1 MNYTVTTKT
10 ISVARKAA
18 KLVAAKLVR
27 KHLFFGGVLWFSA
40 VVLGVAQAALL
51 GVTVTPPVISYINPI
66 TTATSY
72 DPVSQIFSVVATP
85 STIRFSST
93 EAVYSILPPRSMTIS
108 VQVDNTGTLV
118 GSVDESDLVIS
129 GTVRRVV
136 GTVTNTYSGLLL
148 TGEVTGF
155 GSGYSGGVNDYDF
168 RFTVTGGALSNFF
181 SNIGVQLTSEDSTF
195 TGMFTT
201 NFNGGA
207 IGNIGLVEV
216 TPVGYGDGAGLALE
230 FDGSQNYAR
239 SVATGSPDNLNQETL
254 ECWVKFT
261 NSPPVV
267 TGAPAGAPA
276 PAVASESPHGG
287 IIMGQTD
294 NWYNYNGPMGQS
306 DGWFI
311 QVDDYNLWEFDWANA
326 DVQSSGSFSATLGP
340 DQNLYDGYWHH
351 LAVTLDDAGYL
362 WCWTDGQLTG
372 GGSASGTTPI
382 ASESSPIMVGA
393 GWNLDGNGGAEG
405 NSPAIIDEVRISDT
419 NWYTTS
425 FTPVRCL
432 GANSNVLAYY
442 TMDTT
447 TNVSLFNGPDAVA
460 VDSSGNLYVADSWN
474 DTVRKITPVVTAGQT
489 NWVTTTIA
497 GLADSSGSADGTNST
512 AQFNWP
518 NGVAMDSSNNL
529 YVADTYNNT
538 IRKITAV
545 VTAGQTNWVTTT
557 IAGTVGIQGSADGTN
572 STAQFKN
579 PYGVAVDASNSVY
592 VADLL
597 NRTIRKITPVG
608 TNWVTTTIAGLVGI
622 PGSADGTNSN
632 ARFFDPTGVAVDSSN
647 NLYVADW
654 LNSTIRKITPA
665 GSDWVTT
672 TIAGLAGN
680 SGSAD
685 GTNSNARFFDPMGI
699 AVDSRDNL
707 YVADWDNSTI
717 RKITPAG
724 TNWVTTTIAGTVE
737 STARFFDPAG
747 VAVDSSNNLY
757 VADSGNDLIRKIT
770 LAGTNWVTTTIAGL
784 AGIPDSADSATAI
797 PDMSGN
803 DLTLVLLGNPGPSFV
818 TGVCASPPVADFS
831 GSPTNGVVPLPVT
844 FTDTS
849 SGNITNW
856 FWDFGD
862 GNTTNFATATNPVY
876 TYNAAGTY
884 TVSLTVSGLGG
895 SDTSTQTSYIV
906 VGVGACT
913 YTLSSPGGTFGTL
926 GGSGSFT
933 VNTPDSCA
941 WTPSTTSGW
950 IHPTGSGPGTGP
962 VNYMVDANTGNCIAR
977 SGTITVGGQ
986 TFTVNQAAGSGSYA
1000 LSAASTNVAASAG
1013 SGSVSVTAGDG
1024 CSWTA
1029 VSSTNWLH
1037 TSSSGTGNGT
1047 VSYTVDA
1054 NGSANA
1060 RSGSI
1065 ATGGQSFTVNQ
1076 AGTSSCTYSISATS
1090 TNVAASAGS
1099 GSVGVTAGDGCS
1111 WTAVSS
1117 TNWLHTSS
1125 SGTGNGT
1132 VSYTVDVNATTAERT
1147 GTITV
1152 GGQTFTV
1159 TQMYNAQSL
1168 LVVLTVS
1175 AVSTGQVNLSW
1186 SGGGSGVASYGVSR
1200 DGTQISTTG
1209 GANYSDDGL
1218 AAGTEYC
1225 YTVKAYD
1232 GAGNTLVQSAEACAQ
1247 TFVTPG
1253 SLHGIYNGLVIQ
1265 TNAPTHES
1273 SGSIKLVVS
1282 KTGSFS
1288 AHLTMGGVKAKFKG
1302 QFDAS
1307 GNATNTVPRTGLDPL
1322 QAILHLDVT
1331 NGTDQITGTVSDN
1344 SVNVFMSELLAD
1356 RAVFSRANPC
1366 PWADRYTVVLE
1377 PPEGDATN
1385 NIPQG
1390 YGYGTLTVTTSGGGK
1405 LRGVLGDGTKISD
1418 NVPVS
1423 KHATWPLY
1431 DALYK
1436 NQGACIGWVT
1446 FATNPTTNSVL
1457 EATVD
1462 WFRPS
1467 MPTSAYYPAGFTT
1480 NVTLIGDKYVSPSAG
1495 GPSPAGDRQI
1505 TLGVGNLVSNIVQAV
1520 SIDAAGNVTVS
1531 PPNSENLK
1539 MKLQL
1544 ATGLFSGSFT
1554 HPSLETTINFKG
1566 AVLQPDSSGA
1576 GYFLGTNESG
1586 FVTFELPV
1594 P

>member
-1 MNYTVTTKT
+1 MNTMNQFRTVTHTFHKH
-10 ISVARKAA
+10 
-18 KLVAAKLVR
+18 VAAWAL
-27 KHLFFGGVLWFSA
+27 A
-40 VVLGVAQAALL
+40 LGL
-51 GVTVTPPVISYINPI
+51 
-66 TTATSY
+66 
-72 DPVSQIFSVVATP
+72 
-85 STIRFSST
+85 
-93 EAVYSILPPRSMTIS
+93 
-108 VQVDNTGTLV
+108 
-118 GSVDESDLVIS
+118 
-129 GTVRRVV
+129 VV
-136 GTVTNTYSGLLL
+136 GAGTSHAATYVWTS
-148 TGEVTGF
+148 TAPSDVWQDANAWTP
-155 GSGYSGGVNDYDF
+155 
-168 RFTVTGGALSNFF
+168 TGGPSGMYDNAFFTNAATYYVTLTNDVSISSNFF
-181 SNIGVQLTSEDSTF
+181 SNASNTLATVTLDLGTNLLKLFYNGEDPGAFVVGDGATSTTTVYLASSTVAGKGLYVPGRLIVGRSGVGTLFVTNGSVFVENRTTLGYDDGGRGTLVVSGPNTSWTNVEMFMIGNVSNSYGNAVVISNQAVVFVGGAFWLGSSDVGGGSSSNTLLLDSGAKLFCGSASWEPLIIGHRSDQATPSYNNTATVQGGAVWNVGGGPSFYIGLYPGGAPAAATGNVLTVMSSGVVTNI
-195 TGMFTT
+195 GMLTITTDNTLNLAGVVVQGGTITCSGTVQGFGTALVSSVTITNGGFFSPFNSLGPLVIGELSPSRDAMTTVEFGTSGDLLLASDATTTVELGT
-201 NFNGGA
+201 NFNTTVVGNNLTLNGTLNLTDSGGFTNGTYTLFNYGGTLTTNGTA
-207 IGNIGLVEV
+207 SILTIGTVPNTNWIYTVDISSIGYV
-216 TPVGYGDGAGLALE
+216 
-230 FDGSQNYAR
+230 
-239 SVATGSPDNLNQETL
+239 NLN
-254 ECWVKFT
+254 
-261 NSPPVV
+261 VV
-267 TGAPAGAPA
+267 
-276 PAVASESPHGG
+276 
-287 IIMGQTD
+287 
-294 NWYNYNGPMGQS
+294 
-306 DGWFI
+306 
-311 QVDDYNLWEFDWANA
+311 
-326 DVQSSGSFSATLGP
+326 
-340 DQNLYDGYWHH
+340 
-351 LAVTLDDAGYL
+351 
-362 WCWTDGQLTG
+362 
-372 GGSASGTTPI
+372 
-382 ASESSPIMVGA
+382 
-393 GWNLDGNGGAEG
+393 
-405 NSPAIIDEVRISDT
+405 
-419 NWYTTS
+419 
-425 FTPVRCL
+425 
-432 GANSNVLAYY
+432 
-442 TMDTT
+442 
-447 TNVSLFNGPDAVA
+447 
-460 VDSSGNLYVADSWN
+460 
-474 DTVRKITPVVTAGQT
+474 
-489 NWVTTTIA
+489 
-497 GLADSSGSADGTNST
+497 
-512 AQFNWP
+512 
-518 NGVAMDSSNNL
+518 
-529 YVADTYNNT
+529 
-538 IRKITAV
+538 
-545 VTAGQTNWVTTT
+545 
-557 IAGTVGIQGSADGTN
+557 
-572 STAQFKN
+572 
-579 PYGVAVDASNSVY
+579 
-592 VADLL
+592 
-597 NRTIRKITPVG
+597 
-608 TNWVTTTIAGLVGI
+608 I
-622 PGSADGTNSN
+622 P
-632 ARFFDPTGVAVDSSN
+632 
-647 NLYVADW
+647 
-654 LNSTIRKITPA
+654 
-665 GSDWVTT
+665 
-672 TIAGLAGN
+672 
-680 SGSAD
+680 
-685 GTNSNARFFDPMGI
+685 
-699 AVDSRDNL
+699 
-707 YVADWDNSTI
+707 
-717 RKITPAG
+717 
-724 TNWVTTTIAGTVE
+724 
-737 STARFFDPAG
+737 
-747 VAVDSSNNLY
+747 
-757 VADSGNDLIRKIT
+757 
-770 LAGTNWVTTTIAGL
+770 
-784 AGIPDSADSATAI
+784 
-797 PDMSGN
+797 
-803 DLTLVLLGNPGPSFV
+803 
-818 TGVCASPPVADFS
+818 PPVANFS
-831 GSPTNGVVPLPVT
+831 GSPTNGVAPLAVT

-849 SGNITNW
+849 SGSITNW

-862 GNTTNFATATNPVY
+862 GNTTNFATATNPLY

-884 TVSLTVSGLGG
+884 TVSLTVNGLGG
-895 SDTSTQTSYIV
+895 SNTSTQTSYIV
-906 VGVGACT
+906 VGTCT
-913 YTLSSPGGTFGTL
+913 YTLSSPGGTLGAS

-962 VNYMVDANTGNCIAR
+962 VNFTLDANTSASSR

-986 TFTVNQAAGSGSYA
+986 TFTVNQSGIISCAYTI
-1000 LSAASTNVAASAG
+1000 SSSSTNVPATASGG
-1013 SGSVSVTAGDG
+1013 SFGMTATSD
-1024 CSWTA
+1024 CAWTA
-1029 VSSTNWLH
+1029 STTNTWIH
-1037 TSSSGTGNGT
+1037 TSSSGNGNGT

-1090 TNVAASAGS
+1090 TNVVASAGS
-1099 GSVGVTAGDGCS
+1099 GSVGVTAGGGCS

-1117 TNWLHTSS
+1117 TNWLHTGS

-1132 VSYTVDVNATTAERT
+1132 VSYTVDGNTNTDQRS
-1147 GTITV
+1147 GTIV
-1152 GGQTFTV
+1152 VQGQTFTV
-1159 TQMYNAQSL
+1159 TQAGSPAQSL
-1168 LVVLTVS
+1168 LVYLTAS

-1200 DGTQISTTG
+1200 DGTQIATAG

-1232 GAGNTLVQSAEACAQ
+1232 SAGNTLVQSAEACAQ

-1265 TNAPTHES
+1265 TNAPTHAS

-1288 AHLTMGGVKAKFKG
+1288 AHLAMGGVKAKFKG

-1344 SVNVFMSELLAD
+1344 SVNVFTSELLAD
-1356 RAVFSRANPC
+1356 RAVFSHANPC

-1405 LRGVLGDGTKISD
+1405 LRGVLGDGMKITC

-1446 FATNPTTNSVL
+1446 FATNPTTNSIL

-1505 TLGVGNLVSNIVQAV
+1505 TLGVGNLVSNIVQAM

-1554 HPSLETTINFKG
+1554 HPSLETTINFRG